1 LKNSILSGLILII
14 LIHTF
19 SHTFLFIRFKFNQEF
34 ISSTL
39 CINKGIEESMC
50 FGSCQLKKAYLEND
64 SQKNNSLV
72 LLKLKDIPLMLHI
85 HHLLIY
91 SCKIP
96 YNKPELIGF
105 YRSFILLN
113 RTSSLFKPPEN
124 ICFN

>member
-1 LKNSILSGLILII
+1 
-14 LIHTF
+14 
-19 SHTFLFIRFKFNQEF
+19 
-34 ISSTL
+34 
-39 CINKGIEESMC
+39 MC